1 MSDEKD
7 PLLTFKQHD
16 RITVGTIL
24 TSSVLSPTNVIEF
37 GNTVINHVNENPG
50 INLLL
55 NFEHV
60 DYLSSAVLTELL
72 RIHKAIEESKGK
84 IRLTAVSRTILEV
97 FEITNLNK
105 MFTIHTDGLD
115 ADLKRFN
122 RALDVQEQEKAW
134 KPFG

>member
-1 MSDEKD
+1 MAEEKD
-7 PLLTFKQHD
+7 KLLTFKVTG
-16 RITVGTIL
+16 RVTVGTIL

-37 GNTVINHVNENPG
+37 GNTVVEHVSKNPG
-50 INLLL
+50 VNLLL

-72 RIHKAIEESKGK
+72 RIHKSIEESKGK
-84 IRLTAVSRTILEV
+84 LRLTAVSRTILEV

-115 ADLKRFN
+115 ADLTRFN
-122 RALDVQEQEKAW
+122 RALDVEEKESSW
-134 KPFG
+134 EPFG